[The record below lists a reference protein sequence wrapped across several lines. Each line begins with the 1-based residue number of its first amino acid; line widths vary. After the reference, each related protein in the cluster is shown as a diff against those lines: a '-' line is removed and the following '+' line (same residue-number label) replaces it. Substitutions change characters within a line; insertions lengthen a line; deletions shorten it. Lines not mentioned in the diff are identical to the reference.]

1 MGYLAFAI
9 LIGVIIWTLWR
20 TFTRKRLPLDYF
32 TARANEEESQSES
45 QDDMKKEEITHKK

>member
-20 TFTRKRLPLDYF
+20 TFTAKRLPLDYF
-32 TARANEEESQSES
+32 TAGSNKEVRNDMEKEPIKES
-45 QDDMKKEEITHKK
+45 DDLPGK

>member
-20 TFTRKRLPLDYF
+20 IFTRKRIPLDYF
-32 TARANEEESQSES
+32 TAHADEEESPSGSHSE
-45 QDDMKKEEITHKK
+45 MKNEEITHKK